1 MLGVGAVAGAVYVTE
16 FATEFP
22 LAHCVLIALSTP
34 QEEPLQP
41 GPLSDQDS
49 TVLGFEL
56 GTGVSVET
64 IVALLPAGTF
74 DGAESCSVKLLVIN
88 TVAEICFEG
97 SAMLCAVTVALA
109 GEGRNSRCCEQP
121 ARVQRSAGGWTR
133 AAGQAP
139 ADGGIGVTGACY
151 GHLE

>member
-1 MLGVGAVAGAVYVTE
+1 VFGVGAVAGAVYVTE

-22 LAHCVLIALSTP
+22 LAGCVVIALSTP

-74 DGAESCSVKLLVIN
+74 DGAESCSVKWLVID
-88 TVAEICFEG
+88 TAAEICFEG
-97 SAMLCAVTVALA
+97 SATLCAVTIALA
-109 GEGRNSRCCEQP
+109 CEGRILGAVNSPLESNVP
-121 ARVQRSAGGWTR
+121 HAVGHALPDKLQRMAVSG
-133 AAGQAP
+133 
-139 ADGGIGVTGACY
+139 
-151 GHLE
+151 